1 MNRPVGFT
9 FLEIMIALSILALV
23 LVAAFRNQAQS
34 VSMGEE
40 ARYLTHVAFLAREK
54 MVGLESGQGEAGA
67 PESGSW
73 EVPFEDFYWET
84 TVEQTEITGIKKMT
98 VTVGMSGGA
107 FAPYILELYRY
118 EGS

>member
-84 TVEQTEITGIKKMT
+84 TVEQTEITGIKKVT
-98 VTVGMSGGA
+98 VTVGMEGGA
-107 FAPYILELYRY
+107 FAPYILELYRH